1 MAETSFTVR
10 GTLAVLFNTEVK
22 SDKFQTRNFVIETP
36 GEYPQLI
43 QFQAVNERC
52 GILDNF
58 AEGQEIDV
66 SFDLRGREWNGK
78 YITNLNAWKIQS
90 ALNPVQQTKL
100 PAPGAT
106 RATQP
111 KPQPAN
117 DPFPT
122 YPSSP
127 DGTDDLPF

>member
-10 GTLAVLFNTEVK
+10 GMLAVLFDTEVK

-58 AEGQEIDV
+58 QKGQEIDV

-78 YITNLNAWKIQS
+78 YITNLNAWRVQS
-90 ALNPVQQTKL
+90 VENPVKQTKL
-100 PAPGAT
+100 PPPDAT
-106 RATQP
+106 RA
-111 KPQPAN
+111 KPQPSN

-122 YPSSP
+122 Y
-127 DGTDDLPF
+127 DKGAGGVDDLPF

>member
-10 GTLAVLFNTEVK
+10 GTLAVLFDTEVK

-58 AEGQEIDV
+58 QQGQLIEV
-66 SFDLRGREWNGK
+66 SFDLRGREWNGR

-90 ALNPVQQTKL
+90 VSNPVQQTKL
-100 PAPGAT
+100 PPPDAT
-106 RATQP
+106 RTTQ
-111 KPQPAN
+111 QPAN

-122 YPSSP
+122 YK
-127 DGTDDLPF
+127 GAGGEDDLPF

>member
-1 MAETSFTVR
+1 MAETNFVVS
-10 GTLAVLFNTEVK
+10 GMLKVLFEAETK
-22 SDKFQTRNFVIETP
+22 SDKFKTRNFVIETE
-36 GEYPQLI
+36 GQYPQLV
-43 QFQAVNERC
+43 QFQAVNDRC
-52 GILDNF
+52 DILDNF
-58 AEGQEIDV
+58 MEGQLIEV

-122 YPSSP
+122 YK
-127 DGTDDLPF
+127 GAGGEDDLPF